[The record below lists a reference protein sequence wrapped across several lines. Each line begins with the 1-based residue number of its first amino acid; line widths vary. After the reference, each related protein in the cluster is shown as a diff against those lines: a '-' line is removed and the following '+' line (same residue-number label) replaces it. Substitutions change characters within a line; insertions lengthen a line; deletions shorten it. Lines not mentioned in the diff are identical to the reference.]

1 MRAGD
6 QRECD
11 QSAAGESS
19 GQIAV
24 SIGSSEPTLGAAP
37 CEIRSVGGRRGG
49 GKRYWCYVHR
59 ADATAKYGHRA
70 AACRLARVPAI
81 TEDDAVE
88 LRIDDYPGGVA
99 LWGAVAPVYDTTLR
113 SLERGIHVHTR
124 TTAAGSKIVDR
135 TVRAVRVLGG
145 ELPAGGFVVTG
156 LDAIYYMVS
165 TVFGFATKSIACSHC
180 RFPHLDQDWFSVHPH
195 RRHLCAGC
203 GRFFRDDELGIGNP
217 TQTLRATLGRT
228 EHTTTPARLTVD
240 IRQADYPGGVQIW
253 GSNPALLWTSP
264 SSEEAGIHVH
274 AFRTD
279 SCECPEIDDTFS
291 RVMIDGASLDAN
303 MVRVAMAQSALPHL
317 RGRIRAANCPD
328 CHAPQF
334 CVGESGFTPRPKH
347 RCGACR
353 REFAPRERL
362 RRTVLNP
369 LPAVLAR
376 LTEGA
381 PRRPQ
386 RHDMGLTREAPQKA
400 R

>member
-1 MRAGD
+1 MGAGGRGKCGQTAVPTEFRD
-6 QRECD
+6 TL
-11 QSAAGESS
+11 AAS
-19 GQIAV
+19 
-24 SIGSSEPTLGAAP
+24 P
-37 CEIRSVGGRRGG
+37 CGIRSVGKRRGG
-49 GKRYWCYVHR
+49 GERYWCYVHR
-59 ADATAKYGHRA
+59 ADATAKYGRRA
-70 AACRLARVPAI
+70 EACCLARIPVT

-124 TTAAGSKIVDR
+124 NAVGGSKTVDR
-135 TVRAVRVLGG
+135 TVRAVRVVGG
-145 ELPAGGFVVTG
+145 DLPGGGLVVTE

-165 TVFGFATKSIACSHC
+165 TVFGFTTKPIACSHC

-203 GRFFRDDELGIGNP
+203 GRFFRDGELGIGNP
-217 TQTLRATLGRT
+217 TQTLRATLGQA

-279 SCECPEIDDTFS
+279 DSEFAEIDDTFS
-291 RVMIDGASLDAN
+291 RVMIDGVSLDAE

-317 RGRIRAANCPD
+317 DGRIRAANCPD
-328 CHAPQF
+328 CDAPQF
-334 CVGESGFTPRPKH
+334 CVGESGFTPRLRH
-347 RCGACR
+347 RCGACG
-353 REFAPRERL
+353 REFAPRARL

-369 LPAVLAR
+369 LPAVLVR

-381 PRRPQ
+381 PRPPQ
-386 RHDMGLTREAPQKA
+386 RHDMGLTREAP
-400 R
+400 